1 VDRVLDGRYA
11 LGARLGD
18 GGMARVY
25 AARDQVL
32 ERDVAV
38 KVLRTGLPDPRAR
51 QRFEHEARFAAR
63 FVHPHAVTIYDVGE
77 DQQHPFFVMEL
88 IDGDDLAALLATR
101 GPLPVP
107 EAQRIADAMLDAL
120 GAAHRSGLV
129 HRDVKPGNVLV
140 ALDGTVKL
148 TDFGIAKAAADATA
162 DLTPTN
168 QVLGTPKYL
177 SPEQVTGA
185 SATPRSDLYAVG
197 VVLYEMLAGGPP
209 FTGDSPVAL
218 ALAHREAPVPPLR
231 ERAPQVPAAVAAVVE
246 RALAKDPGA
255 RFAGADEMRHALADA
270 VVDPEPAATVPL
282 TAPLARTEILE
293 LPPEPA
299 PDEPRGRSRVPVLAG
314 LGAAAI
320 AVLGLGWAIARDDGT
335 APTGVAGP
343 STTAASTPT
352 TTVPPST
359 EAPPTTVAPATETP
373 GTIGALLA
381 QLRVDPRA
389 FGSKGPELVAT
400 LDRIQQGEPVDTA
413 KLADDIDQWMEK
425 GQINPQIGALALQI
439 VDQLPVTQD
448 EGPGNGN
455 GNGNGNGRGGPGE
468 DDD

>member
-25 AARDQVL
+25 AAHDQVL
-32 ERDVAV
+32 EREVAV
-38 KVLRTGLPDPRAR
+38 KVLRAGLPDPRAR

-77 DQQHPFFVMEL
+77 DEQHPFFVMEL

-140 ALDGTVKL
+140 ARDGTVKL

-168 QVLGTPKYL
+168 LVLGTPKYI

-185 SATPRSDLYAVG
+185 PATPRSDLYAVG
-197 VVLYEMLAGGPP
+197 VVLYEMLAGRPP
-209 FTGDSPVAL
+209 FSGDTPVAL

-231 ERAPQVPAAVAAVVE
+231 ERAPQVSAAVAAVVE

-270 VVDPEPAATVPL
+270 VDVPDPVATAAV

-299 PDEPRGRSRVPVLAG
+299 ADEPRGRSRVPVLAG
-314 LGAAAI
+314 LGAAVI

-335 APTGVAGP
+335 APTGAAAGP
-343 STTAASTPT
+343 STTVASTATTLAPT
-352 TTVPPST
+352 TAP
-359 EAPPTTVAPATETP
+359 PPTTVAPASETP

-381 QLRVDPRA
+381 QLQVDPRS

-400 LDRIQQGEPVDTA
+400 LDSIQRGEPVDTA
-413 KLADDIDQWMEK
+413 KLADDIDQWIEK
-425 GQINPQIGALALQI
+425 GQIDPQIGALALQI
-439 VDQLPVTQD
+439 VGQLPVTGD
-448 EGPGNGN
+448 DPGPGNGN
-455 GNGNGNGRGGPGE
+455 GPRGRGGPGE